1 MIRKLAILPIRIA
14 KIAVRKALV
23 LLGIEPA
30 YVKALIKTPAEVHG
44 GPKARRFPW
53 PSRKLFGRAEKKVV
67 VGLMNR
73 EIQQGNALIYGGPEE
88 SAYCVAF
95 VDYMGGG
102 YADAVNSGTNAV
114 YLALRA
120 LDLEPFTEVIVPPV
134 TDPGGSM
141 PVALLNCVPV
151 PADTAP
157 GSLNCS
163 VEQIEAVLTERT
175 SAIMVAHLAG
185 HPVDMD
191 PIIELARAHSIPIVE
206 DCAQA
211 HGARYKGQLVGTM
224 GDVAAF
230 STMYGKHH
238 ATGAQG
244 GIVYT
249 RDPSIFVRAKQAA
262 DRGKPFGA
270 VVSKPQYVTAS
281 LNFNQDELSM
291 AIGRVQL
298 EKLPRALVRRRVFA
312 QTVAAGL
319 KEVEGLKMVEELPDT
334 ESVHWF
340 LMIQLDEEKL
350 SCSNA
355 EFANALE
362 IEGIGGTSGGYPF
375 FPTDHPWYTDRMV
388 FGSSDFPWAN
398 TDRPDLGRKPFEFPN
413 ARAANRQCVRVD
425 VHENLGLQEA
435 ADLVS
440 AIKKLVRFFSEDG
453 KA

>member
-1 MIRKLAILPIRIA
+1 MIRKLVFLPILIA
-14 KIAVRKALV
+14 KSAVRKALV
-23 LLGIEPA
+23 LFGVEPA
-30 YVKALIKTPAEVHG
+30 YVRALIKTPPEVHG

-53 PSRKLFGRAEKKVV
+53 PRRKLFGRAEKKAVLR
-67 VGLMNR
+67 LMNQ
-73 EIQQGNALIYGGPEE
+73 EIQEGGALVYGGPEE
-88 SAYCVAF
+88 GAYCAAF
-95 VDYMGGG
+95 VEFMGGG

-120 LDLEPFTEVIVPPV
+120 LDLEPFTEVIVPPI
-134 TDPGGSM
+134 TDPGGCM
-141 PVALLNCVPV
+141 PVAMLNCIPV

-191 PIIELARAHSIPIVE
+191 PIIKLARARSIPIIE

-211 HGARYKGQLVGTM
+211 HGARYKGRLVGTM

-244 GIVYT
+244 GVVYT

-270 VVSKPQYVTAS
+270 VISKPEYVTAS
-281 LNFNQDELSM
+281 LNFNQDELAM

-298 EKLPRALVRRRVFA
+298 AKLPQALVRRRAFA
-312 QTVAAGL
+312 KAVGNGL
-319 KEVEGLKMVEELPDT
+319 KGVEGLHVVTESPDT

-340 LMIQLDEEKL
+340 LMFQIDKTKL
-350 SCSNA
+350 QCSNT
-355 EFANALE
+355 EFAHALE
-362 IEGIGGTSGGYPF
+362 LEGIGGTSGGYPF
-375 FPTDHPWYTDRMV
+375 FPTDHPWYTERVV
-388 FGSSDFPWAN
+388 FGSSGFPWEN
-398 TDRPDLGRKPFEFPN
+398 TDRPDLCREPFPLPN
-413 ARAANRQCVRVD
+413 ARAANRNCVRVD
-425 VHENLGLQEA
+425 VHENLSVEDAG
-435 ADLVS
+435 DLVN
-440 AIKKLVRFFSEDG
+440 ALRKLSKFFAVSL
-453 KA
+453 

>member
-1 MIRKLAILPIRIA
+1 MIRKLVFLPLLLA
-14 KIAVRKALV
+14 KLAVRKALV
-23 LLGIEPA
+23 LFGIEPA
-30 YVKALIKTPAEVHG
+30 YVRALIKRPPEVHG
-44 GPKARRFPW
+44 GPKERRFPW
-53 PSRKLFGRAEKKVV
+53 PRRKLFGKAEKMAVV
-67 VGLMNR
+67 RLMNR
-73 EIQQGNALIYGGPEE
+73 EIHQGGTLVYGGPEE
-88 SAYCVAF
+88 AAYCAAF
-95 VDYMGGG
+95 VEFMGGG

-120 LDLEPFTEVIVPPV
+120 LDLEPFTEVIVPPI
-134 TDPGGSM
+134 TDPGGCM
-141 PVALLNCVPV
+141 PVALLNCIPV

-191 PIIELARAHSIPIVE
+191 PILKLARSRSIPIVE

-244 GIVYT
+244 GVVYT

-270 VVSKPQYVTAS
+270 VVGKPQYMTAS
-281 LNFNQDELSM
+281 LNFNQDELAM

-298 EKLPRALVRRRVFA
+298 AKLPQALVRRRAFA
-312 QTVAAGL
+312 EAVSLGL
-319 KEVEGLKMVEELPDT
+319 KGVEGMRVVAESPDM

-340 LMIQLDEEKL
+340 LMIHIDEAKL
-350 SCSNA
+350 HCGNV
-355 EFANALE
+355 EFARALE
-362 IEGIGGTSGGYPF
+362 REGIGGTSGGYPF
-375 FPTDHPWYTDRMV
+375 FPTDHPWYTERVV
-388 FGSSDFPWAN
+388 FGSSGYPWAN
-398 TDRPDLGRKPFEFPN
+398 TDRPELGREPFDLTN
-413 ARAANRQCVRVD
+413 ARAANRNCVRVD
-425 VHENLGLQEA
+425 VHEDLSVEDAG
-435 ADLVS
+435 DLVR
-440 AIKKLVRFFSEDG
+440 AIKKLSNYFAVS
-453 KA
+453 A